1 MQDFTHT
8 DVKLLLGFLACG
20 VALGSTGWVYWQ
32 KIEWEDSKGIM
43 KIAVGLLVPS
53 APIIPTAPLDFGWV
67 C

>member
-20 VALGSTGWVYWQ
+20 VALGSTGWVYWH

-43 KIAVGLLVPS
+43 KIAVGL
-53 APIIPTAPLDFGWV
+53 
-67 C
+67 